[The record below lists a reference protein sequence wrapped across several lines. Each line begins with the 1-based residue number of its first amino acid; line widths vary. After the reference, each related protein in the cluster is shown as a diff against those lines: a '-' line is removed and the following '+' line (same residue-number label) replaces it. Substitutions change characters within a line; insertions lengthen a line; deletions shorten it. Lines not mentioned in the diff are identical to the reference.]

1 MSEKTPQEFKQEAWE
16 YVTCI
21 VEDMAVGE
29 MASRLIDFMTDE
41 LMSEWYD
48 DPDCA
53 EAIIQ
58 SYFKTL
64 P

>member
-1 MSEKTPQEFKQEAWE
+1 
-16 YVTCI
+16 
-21 VEDMAVGE
+21 
-29 MASRLIDFMTDE
+29 MASRLIDFMTEE